1 MAPNRFGKHRLSRR
15 KSAWYAATVTDQ
27 GSAVIVGASGG
38 IGAALADALHAGGR
52 HDVIHRFA
60 RSLPAP
66 HSIDI
71 TDEASVGAAASAV
84 RGSPPR
90 LIIVATGIL
99 HADGYHPERKLADI
113 DPDWMARN
121 FAVNVIGP
129 ALIAKY
135 FLPLMPRSGRT
146 IFAVLSARV
155 GSIGDN
161 RTGGWY
167 SYRASKAAL
176 HQLVR
181 SIAIAEG
188 RRNPD
193 ALVVALHPGTVDTG
207 LSAPFQRA
215 LPAEQLTSPPTAAA
229 NLLRTIDALTAA
241 ETGRIFAWDGTEIIP

>member
-1 MAPNRFGKHRLSRR
+1 M
-15 KSAWYAATVTDQ
+15 
-27 GSAVIVGASGG
+27 IIGASGG
-38 IGAALADALHAGGR
+38 IGAALVDALHANGR
-52 HDVIHRFA
+52 HDVIHAFA
-60 RSLPAP
+60 RAFPAAQA
-66 HSIDI
+66 IDI
-71 TDEASVGAAASAV
+71 TDEASVAAAAALV
-84 RGSPPR
+84 AHGGPPPR
-90 LIIVATGIL
+90 LVIVATGLL
-99 HADGYHPERKLADI
+99 HADGQHPERRLADI

-121 FAVNVIGP
+121 FAVNAVGP
-129 ALIAKY
+129 ALVAKY

-146 IFAVLSARV
+146 VLAMLSARV

-176 HQLVR
+176 NQLVR
-181 SIAIAEG
+181 GFAIAEA

-215 LPAEQLTSPPTAAA
+215 LPAGNLTTAPTAAA

-241 ETGRIFAWDGTEIIP
+241 ETGRIFAWDGSEIIP

>member
-1 MAPNRFGKHRLSRR
+1 MTS
-15 KSAWYAATVTDQ
+15 Q
-27 GSAVIVGASGG
+27 GSAIIIGASGG
-38 IGAALADALHAGGR
+38 IGAALAGALDAGGR

-66 HSIDI
+66 GTIDI
-71 TDEASVGAAASAV
+71 TDELSVAAAAEAV
-84 RGSPPR
+84 RDGSPPR

-99 HADGYHPERKLADI
+99 HTDRHLPERRLADI
-113 DPDWMARN
+113 DPAWMAQN
-121 FAVNVIGP
+121 FAVNAIGP

-135 FLPLMPRSGRT
+135 FLPLMPRRGRT
-146 IFAVLSARV
+146 VFAMLSARV

-161 RTGGWY
+161 RSGGWY

-181 SIAIAEG
+181 GFAIAEA

-215 LPAEQLTSPPTAAA
+215 VPAGKLTAAPA
-229 NLLRTIDALTAA
+229 AAAHLLRTMDALTPA
-241 ETGRIFAWDGTEIIP
+241 ETGRIFAWDGSEIIP